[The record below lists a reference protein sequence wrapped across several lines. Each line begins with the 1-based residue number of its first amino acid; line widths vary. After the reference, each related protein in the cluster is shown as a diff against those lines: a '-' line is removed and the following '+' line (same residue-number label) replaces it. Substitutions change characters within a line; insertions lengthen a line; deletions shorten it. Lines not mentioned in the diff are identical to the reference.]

1 MYTTIRKATSSTMM
15 ICNDCGHA
23 ITMDTLC
30 AKPLQGA
37 KNMLS
42 HVAAHNVSRALAVAQ
57 GMVLTETSV
66 PVFN

>member
-1 MYTTIRKATSSTMM
+1 MYTTIRKATGSTMM

-23 ITMDTLC
+23 ITMDSLC

-42 HVAAHNVSRALAVAQ
+42 HMAAHNASRALAAGQ
-57 GMVLTETSV
+57 AMVVTET
-66 PVFN
+66 